1 MAHKTLINGTAY
13 SVSGGK
19 TLVNGTAYSIKNGKT
34 LVGGTAYGIEFAT
47 PMANLTIEC
56 HALTGQV
63 SSYITVNG
71 ITIYNTNSNTTL
83 DVPVGAVVT
92 CTISHVDSGLS
103 SYSYIKVNGTKVL
116 SGKTG
121 SYDYVVTGNTKI
133 EIKDQ
138 KNFVNDRGGYIIITA
153 I

>member
-19 TLVNGTAYSIKNGKT
+19 TLVNGTGYSIKNGKT
-34 LVGGTAYGIEFAT
+34 LVGGTAYAIGFAA
-47 PMANLTIEC
+47 PMAKLTIDC
-56 HALTGQV
+56 NAQTSQV

-71 ITIYNTNSNTTL
+71 ITIYNTNSDTTL
-83 DVPVGAVVT
+83 EVPVGSVVT
-92 CTISHVDSGLS
+92 CTISHMDSGLS

-121 SYDYVVTGNTKI
+121 SYNYVVTGNAKI

-138 KNFVNDRGGYIIITA
+138 KNIVNERGGYIIITA
-153 I
+153 T